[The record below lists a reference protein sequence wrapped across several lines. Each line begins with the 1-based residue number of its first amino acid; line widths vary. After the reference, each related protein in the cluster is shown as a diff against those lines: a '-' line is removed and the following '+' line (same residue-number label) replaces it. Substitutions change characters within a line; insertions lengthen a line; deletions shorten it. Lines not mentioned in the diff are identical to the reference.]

1 MTFAVTT
8 EGGAINSASLTYPPT
23 DSYRGGTVYVFDRT
37 MGHGVFEL
45 VHDNGGIGPTQPIA
59 AAANDEVVV
68 SVQAVEQTVSTC
80 VLLREGAPGGY
91 CN

>member
-8 EGGAINSASLTYPPT
+8 EAGVVNSASLTYPPT
-23 DSYRGGTVYVFDRT
+23 DAYRGGTVYVYDRT

-45 VHDNGGIGPTQPIA
+45 VHENGSIGPTQPIA
-59 AAANDEVVV
+59 ATVNDEVVV

-80 VLLREGAPGGY
+80 VLLREGSPASY